1 MKVISLCCFQN
12 ALDVARLTGQSQYT
26 IEVFRPLRNIWN
38 RGGDYA
44 RASITAAGL
53 SWMSKYVYRYHRLML
68 MNLSPREPA
77 TRHWPLYSWPPPHFL
92 VGYQYLVRICNDYMF
107 DSRAYSR
114 IKYTE
119 ILLPMQ
125 QKMNWTVLANCAY
138 TVNTGAF
145 HRFVDMEN
153 FNETL
158 QQVQQSILADRVI
171 ADLALTAPMTGY
183 GAVNMEPEGYDLG
196 RMFEQY
202 KNLSQSAWG
211 MAGRYRIEHAGRKD
225 LVLLT
230 TIRKLKTAF
239 FNFLMS
245 KYFTK
250 ESLSLPCDCCWI
262 EAFLEK
268 FSDPDFLSPQEIH
281 SVPMQETLKCII
293 SALSMPQLPAIGS
306 LSGGAFQL
314 RPRENGLAVTEQM
327 RRQRGEIIEQFVDR
341 LPIRRRRR
349 RQPPPSPPEEAP
361 SPPEPIASPES
372 PETSFTEEV
381 RQTIA
386 LIIQQL
392 QEELTVSARN
402 EEFFNFSVYF
412 YQVLNDLERNDNLN
426 ELTVQ
431 RWVMYFFITEHVATT
446 LNYLH
451 HALRVYGP
459 FARLVELNLAQVV
472 MRARNTD
479 GNLIFSRVWN
489 EHGVNAFSRIMNR
502 ITVDL
507 SGNVQRAGAGPVQ
520 EEEMEQFM
528 SDIAFQ
534 ENSGDISDILA
545 QAAIHDAEVDSIE
558 LSFRFKVTGPV
569 AFTQHREIQL
579 LNKRVIAYASQL
591 RRQRLPLPALN
602 QDIALPPLI

>member
-1 MKVISLCCFQN
+1 
-12 ALDVARLTGQSQYT
+12 
-26 IEVFRPLRNIWN
+26 
-38 RGGDYA
+38 
-44 RASITAAGL
+44 
-53 SWMSKYVYRYHRLML
+53 MSKYVYRYHRLML

-545 QAAIHDAEVDSIE
+545 QAAIHDAEIDSIE